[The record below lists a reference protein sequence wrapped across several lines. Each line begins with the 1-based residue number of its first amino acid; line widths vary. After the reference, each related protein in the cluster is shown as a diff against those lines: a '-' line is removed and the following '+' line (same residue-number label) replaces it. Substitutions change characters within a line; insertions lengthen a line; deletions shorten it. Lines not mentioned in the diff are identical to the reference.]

1 MPDVGEIAG
10 IIALV
15 ACPIYVHDILRGVTR
30 PNRATWWIITL
41 VGCLIAASY
50 WESSSSTG
58 SLALAQRS
66 VSVCGGLLSLRF
78 CVLPYRPYRHPVT
91 WARTD
96 SSVFS
101 VRSNLPCHHGSRPC
115 IHCTVGYYELDGGT
129 KWVNRLAQGSSGA

>member
-50 WESSSSTG
+50 WES
-58 SLALAQRS
+58 
-66 VSVCGGLLSLRF
+66 
-78 CVLPYRPYRHPVT
+78 
-91 WARTD
+91 
-96 SSVFS
+96 
-101 VRSNLPCHHGSRPC
+101 
-115 IHCTVGYYELDGGT
+115 ELDRLSCLGAAISVGT
-129 KWVNRLAQGSSGA
+129 VSRVVRRTVTTPGNVGQDGFFSFFSKIKFAVPPWLSSMYPLHRRVL

>member
-50 WESSSSTG
+50 WES
-58 SLALAQRS
+58 
-66 VSVCGGLLSLRF
+66 
-78 CVLPYRPYRHPVT
+78 
-91 WARTD
+91 
-96 SSVFS
+96 
-101 VRSNLPCHHGSRPC
+101 
-115 IHCTVGYYELDGGT
+115 ELD
-129 KWVNRLAQGSSGA
+129 RLCCLGAAISVGMWWIAVVTVLRTTLDTVPTPGNVGQDGFFSFFSKIKFAVPPWLSSMYPLHRRVL